1 MVRRLLRAP
10 LTWVLAVLLAAG
22 AAFGMYW
29 FQPWKLFT
37 DNEVREALPAVA
49 APARTPAPS
58 ATGTPAPAANELLA
72 AGEFITHE
80 HDTSGGV
87 QLIRRADG
95 RVQLVLRDLATS
107 DGPDLRVWLTDQPV
121 RPGRAGWRVFDDG
134 EWVEVGR
141 LKGNRG
147 DQVYDVPAG
156 ADLDSLRSVS
166 IWCRRFSVSF
176 GAAALT
182 P

>member
-95 RVQLVLRDLATS
+95 RVQLVLR
-107 DGPDLRVWLTDQPV
+107 
-121 RPGRAGWRVFDDG
+121 
-134 EWVEVGR
+134 
-141 LKGNRG
+141 
-147 DQVYDVPAG
+147 
-156 ADLDSLRSVS
+156 
-166 IWCRRFSVSF
+166 
-176 GAAALT
+176 
-182 P
+182 